1 MFGYVRPRRSEMKI
15 KEFDYYRTVY
25 CGLCHAEKKLSRR
38 LRYSLSY
45 DMVALA
51 LCRIGASGER
61 STFKK
66 CRCAVHPIKGR
77 YCVSCSPSLSYTA
90 SVAAI
95 LVYHKLLDD
104 KEDEKGFRR
113 LGARYMLGGAKRAMK
128 ASPVPALAELTKEK
142 LDALYAAER
151 AGAESVY
158 DGACLFGELL
168 GEIFSFDESGVL
180 DKNKQICLY
189 EIGNRIG
196 RFIYI
201 VDAYADIA
209 EDKKEGKYNP
219 FVLSGEDTESEDFKG
234 ALINAL
240 DMELAAA
247 QNALD
252 LLSIEDSGI
261 ENIIR
266 NILTMGL
273 PDVCEK
279 VILKKEKMKT
289 PKKEPRH
296 E

>member
-1 MFGYVRPRRSEMKI
+1 MFGYVRPRRSELKI

-51 LCRIGASGER
+51 LCRIAAIGEQ
-61 STFKK
+61 SSFQK
-66 CRCAVHPIKGR
+66 CRCVVHPIKGR
-77 YCVSCSPSLSYTA
+77 YCVACSPSLSYTA

-104 KEDEKGFRR
+104 LEDEKGFRR
-113 LGARYMLGGAKRAMK
+113 FAARFMLGGAKRAMK
-128 ASPVPALAELTKEK
+128 ASPIPLLDKLTKEK
-142 LDALYAAER
+142 LDALYQAER
-151 AGAESVY
+151 AGAKSVY

-168 GEIFSFDESGVL
+168 GEIFAFDESGTL
-180 DKNKQICLY
+180 GKDKKICLY
-189 EIGNRIG
+189 EIGNRLG

-219 FVLSGEDTESEDFKG
+219 FLQSGEDTDDESFAM

-247 QNALD
+247 LNALD
-252 LLSIEDSGI
+252 LLSVQDTGI
-261 ENIIR
+261 DNIIR
-266 NILTMGL
+266 NILAMGL
-273 PDVCEK
+273 PDVAEK
-279 VILKKEKMKT
+279 VILKKEKLKT
-289 PKKEPRH
+289 PKEPRH

>member
-1 MFGYVRPRRSEMKI
+1 MFGYVRPRRSELKI

-61 STFKK
+61 SNFQK
-66 CRCAVHPIKGR
+66 CRCAVHPFKGR
-77 YCVSCSPSLSYTA
+77 YCVTCSPSLSYTA

-104 KEDEKGFRR
+104 RRDEKGYRR
-113 LGARYMLGGAKRAMK
+113 LAARFMLGGAKRAMK
-128 ASPVPALAELTKEK
+128 ASPIPALNALTQEK
-142 LDALYAAER
+142 LDALYAAEC

-168 GEIFSFDESGVL
+168 GEIFSFDEAGL
-180 DKNKQICLY
+180 LGKDKKLCLY
-189 EIGNRIG
+189 EIGSRLG

-201 VDAYADIA
+201 VDAYADIE
-209 EDKKEGKYNP
+209 EDKKDGKYNP
-219 FVLSGEDTESEDFKG
+219 FLLSGEDTNDESFAR

-240 DMELAAA
+240 DMEIAAA
-247 QNALD
+247 LNALD

-261 ENIIR
+261 DSIIR
-266 NILTMGL
+266 NILGMGL
-273 PDVCEK
+273 PDVAET
-279 VILKKEKMKT
+279 VILKKEKLKT
-289 PKKEPRH
+289 PKELRH

>member
-1 MFGYVRPRRSEMKI
+1 MFGYVRPRRSELKI

-51 LCRIGASGER
+51 LCRIGATGEQ
-61 STFKK
+61 STFQK
-66 CRCAVHPIKGR
+66 CRCVAHPMKGR
-77 YCVSCSPSLSYTA
+77 YCVACSPSLSYTA

-95 LVYHKLLDD
+95 LVYYKLLDD

-113 LGARYMLGGAKRAMK
+113 LGARFMLGGARRAMK
-128 ASPVPALAELTKEK
+128 ASPIPALNTLTKEK

-158 DGACLFGELL
+158 EGASLFGELL
-168 GEIFSFDESGVL
+168 GEIFAFDEGDTLSK
-180 DKNKQICLY
+180 DKKICLY
-189 EIGNRIG
+189 EIGNRLG

-209 EDKKEGKYNP
+209 EDQKEGKYNP
-219 FVLSGEDTESEDFKG
+219 FVLSGEDTNDESFTT

-247 QNALD
+247 LNALD
-252 LLSIEDSGI
+252 LLSVEDPGI
-261 ENIIR
+261 DSIIR
-266 NILTMGL
+266 NILAMGL
-273 PDVCEK
+273 PDVAEK

-289 PKKEPRH
+289 PKEPRH

>member
-1 MFGYVRPRRSEMKI
+1 MFGYVRPRRSELKI
-15 KEFDYYRTVY
+15 KEFDYYKTVY

-61 STFKK
+61 SEFKK
-66 CRCAVHPIKGR
+66 CRCIAHPIRKR
-77 YCVSCSPSLSYTA
+77 HCVVCSPSLSYTA

-104 KEDEKGFRR
+104 ITDEKGLRKQR
-113 LGARYMLGGAKRAMK
+113 ARFMLGGARRAMK
-128 ASPVPALAELTKEK
+128 ASPLPELDKIAKEK
-142 LDALYAAER
+142 LSALYSAEEN
-151 AGAESVY
+151 GAESVY
-158 DGACLFGELL
+158 DGASLFGELL
-168 GEIFSFDESGVL
+168 GEIFSYHNGELTSA
-180 DKNKQICLY
+180 QSICLR
-189 EIGNRIG
+189 EIGNRLG

-201 VDAYADIA
+201 VDAYADIE

-219 FVLSGEDTESEDFKG
+219 FLLSGEDTDANEFTA

-240 DMELAAA
+240 DIELAAA
-247 QNALD
+247 VTALD
-252 LLSIEDSGI
+252 LLSMEDKGI
-261 ENIIR
+261 ENILR

-273 PDVCEK
+273 ADIAET
-279 VILKKEKMKT
+279 VILKKEKIKT
-289 PKKEPRH
+289 PKEPRH

>member
-51 LCRIGASGER
+51 LCRIGATGEK

-66 CRCAVHPIKGR
+66 CRCMVHPVKGR
-77 YCVSCSPSLSYTA
+77 YCVACSPSLSYTA

-104 KEDEKGFRR
+104 KEDEKGLRR
-113 LGARYMLGGAKRAMK
+113 LGARFMLSGAKRAMK
-128 ASPVPALAELTKEK
+128 ASPIPALNHLTKEK

-151 AGAESVY
+151 AGAKSVY
-158 DGACLFGELL
+158 DGAILFGELL
-168 GEIFSFDESGVL
+168 GEIFSFDESGIL
-180 DKNKQICLY
+180 GKDKQICLR

-209 EDKKEGKYNP
+209 EDRKEGKYNP
-219 FVLSGEDTESEDFKG
+219 FLLSGENTDDESFQA

-247 QNALD
+247 LNALD
-252 LLSIEDSGI
+252 LLSIEDYGI

-266 NILTMGL
+266 NILAMGL
-273 PDVCEK
+273 PDVAEK

>member
-1 MFGYVRPRRSEMKI
+1 MFGYVRPRRSELKI

-51 LCRIGASGER
+51 LCRIGALGEK
-61 STFKK
+61 SAFKK
-66 CRCAVHPIKGR
+66 CRCAVHPVKGR

-104 KEDEKGFRR
+104 KEDEKGLRR
-113 LGARYMLGGAKRAMK
+113 LAARFMLGGAKRAMK
-128 ASPVPALAELTKEK
+128 ASPIPALNTLTQEK

-158 DGACLFGELL
+158 DGAMLFGELL
-168 GEIFSFDESGVL
+168 GEIFSFDGDGTL
-180 DKNKQICLY
+180 GKNKQICLY

-209 EDKKEGKYNP
+209 EDKKDGKYNP
-219 FVLSGEDTESEDFKG
+219 FLLSHEDTDDESFVR

-247 QNALD
+247 LNALD
-252 LLSIEDSGI
+252 LLSIEDCGI
-261 ENIIR
+261 DNIIR
-266 NILTMGL
+266 NILAMGL
-273 PDVCEK
+273 PDVAEK
-279 VILKKEKMKT
+279 VILKKEKIKT
-289 PKKEPRH
+289 PKEPRH